1 MKKALLFF
9 IGVIAWLFLVN
20 LFVATGDEF
29 GDILSTQEGSETT
42 EDSSRKL
49 SIRNTILNIGMK
61 NQLVLIAAILI
72 WAIWESYWTVKAC
85 WSAAKNND
93 FNWFVFMLLFSL
105 LGIPEIYY
113 LHFRKSKVN
122 GVDPQ

>member
-29 GDILSTQEGSETT
+29 GDILSTQEDSKTT

-61 NQLVLIAAILI
+61 N
-72 WAIWESYWTVKAC
+72 
-85 WSAAKNND
+85 
-93 FNWFVFMLLFSL
+93 
-105 LGIPEIYY
+105 
-113 LHFRKSKVN
+113 
-122 GVDPQ
+122 

>member
-49 SIRNTILNIGMK
+49 SIRNSILNIGMK
-61 NQLVLIAAILI
+61 N
-72 WAIWESYWTVKAC
+72 
-85 WSAAKNND
+85 
-93 FNWFVFMLLFSL
+93 
-105 LGIPEIYY
+105 
-113 LHFRKSKVN
+113 
-122 GVDPQ
+122 

>member
-42 EDSSRKL
+42 EDSGRKL

-61 NQLVLIAAILI
+61 N
-72 WAIWESYWTVKAC
+72 
-85 WSAAKNND
+85 
-93 FNWFVFMLLFSL
+93 
-105 LGIPEIYY
+105 
-113 LHFRKSKVN
+113 
-122 GVDPQ
+122 

>member
-29 GDILSTQEGSETT
+29 GDIISTKEGSKTT
-42 EDSSRKL
+42 EDSGRKL

-61 NQLVLIAAILI
+61 N
-72 WAIWESYWTVKAC
+72 
-85 WSAAKNND
+85 
-93 FNWFVFMLLFSL
+93 
-105 LGIPEIYY
+105 
-113 LHFRKSKVN
+113 
-122 GVDPQ
+122 

>member
-9 IGVIAWLFLVN
+9 IGVIAWLLLVN

-29 GDILSTQEGSETT
+29 GDILSSQEGSETT

-61 NQLVLIAAILI
+61 N
-72 WAIWESYWTVKAC
+72 
-85 WSAAKNND
+85 
-93 FNWFVFMLLFSL
+93 
-105 LGIPEIYY
+105 
-113 LHFRKSKVN
+113 
-122 GVDPQ
+122 

>member
-61 NQLVLIAAILI
+61 N
-72 WAIWESYWTVKAC
+72 
-85 WSAAKNND
+85 
-93 FNWFVFMLLFSL
+93 
-105 LGIPEIYY
+105 
-113 LHFRKSKVN
+113 
-122 GVDPQ
+122 

>member
-29 GDILSTQEGSETT
+29 GDILSAQEGSKTT
-42 EDSSRKL
+42 EDSSRNL

-72 WAIWESYWTVKAC
+72 WAIWKSYWTVKAC
-85 WSAAKNND
+85 WSATKDNE

-105 LGIPEIYY
+105 LGIPEICY

-122 GVDPQ
+122 GGDPS

>member
-9 IGVIAWLFLVN
+9 IGVIAWLFLIN

-29 GDILSTQEGSETT
+29 GDILSTQEGSKTT

-61 NQLVLIAAILI
+61 N
-72 WAIWESYWTVKAC
+72 
-85 WSAAKNND
+85 
-93 FNWFVFMLLFSL
+93 
-105 LGIPEIYY
+105 
-113 LHFRKSKVN
+113 
-122 GVDPQ
+122 

>member
-29 GDILSTQEGSETT
+29 GDILSTQEGSKTT

-61 NQLVLIAAILI
+61 N
-72 WAIWESYWTVKAC
+72 
-85 WSAAKNND
+85 
-93 FNWFVFMLLFSL
+93 
-105 LGIPEIYY
+105 
-113 LHFRKSKVN
+113 
-122 GVDPQ
+122 

>member
-29 GDILSTQEGSETT
+29 GDILSTQEDSETT

-61 NQLVLIAAILI
+61 N
-72 WAIWESYWTVKAC
+72 
-85 WSAAKNND
+85 
-93 FNWFVFMLLFSL
+93 
-105 LGIPEIYY
+105 
-113 LHFRKSKVN
+113 
-122 GVDPQ
+122 

>member
-29 GDILSTQEGSETT
+29 GDILSTQEGSETS

-61 NQLVLIAAILI
+61 N
-72 WAIWESYWTVKAC
+72 
-85 WSAAKNND
+85 
-93 FNWFVFMLLFSL
+93 
-105 LGIPEIYY
+105 
-113 LHFRKSKVN
+113 
-122 GVDPQ
+122 

>member
-1 MKKALLFF
+1 LKKALLFF

-29 GDILSTQEGSETT
+29 GDILSTQEDSKTT

-61 NQLVLIAAILI
+61 N
-72 WAIWESYWTVKAC
+72 
-85 WSAAKNND
+85 
-93 FNWFVFMLLFSL
+93 
-105 LGIPEIYY
+105 
-113 LHFRKSKVN
+113 
-122 GVDPQ
+122 

>member
-9 IGVIAWLFLVN
+9 IGVIAWVFLVN

-61 NQLVLIAAILI
+61 N
-72 WAIWESYWTVKAC
+72 
-85 WSAAKNND
+85 
-93 FNWFVFMLLFSL
+93 
-105 LGIPEIYY
+105 
-113 LHFRKSKVN
+113 
-122 GVDPQ
+122 

>member
-9 IGVIAWLFLVN
+9 IGVIAWLVLLN

-29 GDILSTQEGSETT
+29 GNILSTQEDSKTT

-61 NQLVLIAAILI
+61 N
-72 WAIWESYWTVKAC
+72 
-85 WSAAKNND
+85 
-93 FNWFVFMLLFSL
+93 
-105 LGIPEIYY
+105 
-113 LHFRKSKVN
+113 
-122 GVDPQ
+122 

>member
-9 IGVIAWLFLVN
+9 IGVIAWLVLLN

-49 SIRNTILNIGMK
+49 SIRNSILNIGMK
-61 NQLVLIAAILI
+61 N
-72 WAIWESYWTVKAC
+72 
-85 WSAAKNND
+85 
-93 FNWFVFMLLFSL
+93 
-105 LGIPEIYY
+105 
-113 LHFRKSKVN
+113 
-122 GVDPQ
+122 

>member
-29 GDILSTQEGSETT
+29 GDILSAQEDSETT

-61 NQLVLIAAILI
+61 N
-72 WAIWESYWTVKAC
+72 
-85 WSAAKNND
+85 
-93 FNWFVFMLLFSL
+93 
-105 LGIPEIYY
+105 
-113 LHFRKSKVN
+113 
-122 GVDPQ
+122 

>member
-9 IGVIAWLFLVN
+9 IGVIAWLFLIN

-29 GDILSTQEGSETT
+29 GDILSTQEGSETN

-61 NQLVLIAAILI
+61 N
-72 WAIWESYWTVKAC
+72 
-85 WSAAKNND
+85 
-93 FNWFVFMLLFSL
+93 
-105 LGIPEIYY
+105 
-113 LHFRKSKVN
+113 
-122 GVDPQ
+122 

>member
-29 GDILSTQEGSETT
+29 EDILSTQEGSETT

-61 NQLVLIAAILI
+61 N
-72 WAIWESYWTVKAC
+72 
-85 WSAAKNND
+85 
-93 FNWFVFMLLFSL
+93 
-105 LGIPEIYY
+105 
-113 LHFRKSKVN
+113 
-122 GVDPQ
+122 

>member
-9 IGVIAWLFLVN
+9 IGVIAWLFLIN

-61 NQLVLIAAILI
+61 N
-72 WAIWESYWTVKAC
+72 
-85 WSAAKNND
+85 
-93 FNWFVFMLLFSL
+93 
-105 LGIPEIYY
+105 
-113 LHFRKSKVN
+113 
-122 GVDPQ
+122 

>member
-29 GDILSTQEGSETT
+29 GGILSTQEGSETT

-61 NQLVLIAAILI
+61 N
-72 WAIWESYWTVKAC
+72 
-85 WSAAKNND
+85 
-93 FNWFVFMLLFSL
+93 
-105 LGIPEIYY
+105 
-113 LHFRKSKVN
+113 
-122 GVDPQ
+122 

>member
-29 GDILSTQEGSETT
+29 GDILSTQEGSKTT

-49 SIRNTILNIGMK
+49 SIQNTILNIGMK
-61 NQLVLIAAILI
+61 N
-72 WAIWESYWTVKAC
+72 
-85 WSAAKNND
+85 
-93 FNWFVFMLLFSL
+93 
-105 LGIPEIYY
+105 
-113 LHFRKSKVN
+113 
-122 GVDPQ
+122 

>member
-29 GDILSTQEGSETT
+29 GDILSTQEGSKTT

-49 SIRNTILNIGMK
+49 SIHNTILNIGMK
-61 NQLVLIAAILI
+61 N
-72 WAIWESYWTVKAC
+72 
-85 WSAAKNND
+85 
-93 FNWFVFMLLFSL
+93 
-105 LGIPEIYY
+105 
-113 LHFRKSKVN
+113 
-122 GVDPQ
+122 

>member
-29 GDILSTQEGSETT
+29 GDILSSQEGSETT

-61 NQLVLIAAILI
+61 N
-72 WAIWESYWTVKAC
+72 
-85 WSAAKNND
+85 
-93 FNWFVFMLLFSL
+93 
-105 LGIPEIYY
+105 
-113 LHFRKSKVN
+113 
-122 GVDPQ
+122 

>member
-9 IGVIAWLFLVN
+9 IGVIAWLFLLN

-61 NQLVLIAAILI
+61 N
-72 WAIWESYWTVKAC
+72 
-85 WSAAKNND
+85 
-93 FNWFVFMLLFSL
+93 
-105 LGIPEIYY
+105 
-113 LHFRKSKVN
+113 
-122 GVDPQ
+122 

>member
-1 MKKALLFF
+1 LKKALLFF

-61 NQLVLIAAILI
+61 N
-72 WAIWESYWTVKAC
+72 
-85 WSAAKNND
+85 
-93 FNWFVFMLLFSL
+93 
-105 LGIPEIYY
+105 
-113 LHFRKSKVN
+113 
-122 GVDPQ
+122 

>member
-49 SIRNTILNIGMK
+49 SIRNTIFNIGMK
-61 NQLVLIAAILI
+61 N
-72 WAIWESYWTVKAC
+72 
-85 WSAAKNND
+85 
-93 FNWFVFMLLFSL
+93 
-105 LGIPEIYY
+105 
-113 LHFRKSKVN
+113 
-122 GVDPQ
+122 

>member
-49 SIRNTILNIGMK
+49 SIQNTILNIGMK
-61 NQLVLIAAILI
+61 N
-72 WAIWESYWTVKAC
+72 
-85 WSAAKNND
+85 
-93 FNWFVFMLLFSL
+93 
-105 LGIPEIYY
+105 
-113 LHFRKSKVN
+113 
-122 GVDPQ
+122 

>member
-29 GDILSTQEGSETT
+29 GDILSTQEDSETT
-42 EDSSRKL
+42 EDSGRKL

-61 NQLVLIAAILI
+61 N
-72 WAIWESYWTVKAC
+72 
-85 WSAAKNND
+85 
-93 FNWFVFMLLFSL
+93 
-105 LGIPEIYY
+105 
-113 LHFRKSKVN
+113 
-122 GVDPQ
+122 

>member
-9 IGVIAWLFLVN
+9 IGVIAWLLLIN

-61 NQLVLIAAILI
+61 N
-72 WAIWESYWTVKAC
+72 
-85 WSAAKNND
+85 
-93 FNWFVFMLLFSL
+93 
-105 LGIPEIYY
+105 
-113 LHFRKSKVN
+113 
-122 GVDPQ
+122 